1 MGVAGHGPM
10 TDSHSPTDSLGTP
23 VASRPPTGRES
34 ALAGL
39 AAGALGLAIGSLVAA
54 ITDVVAPFDA
64 VGSTVI
70 DHAPGWLERWAI
82 DTFGTANKLV
92 LRSGVLVAVLVAAA
106 LIGRSLTRRR
116 WVGRSGIA
124 IVAAMGVIASV
135 SRPDESAGAAV
146 PTLVGSLVA
155 VLVLRLLVR
164 PRHVELPGRSRAP
177 LGIDRRRAVMGTA
190 GAFAAA
196 AVAAMVGDGIRRGRV
211 DDYRDAT
218 AADLPPLDPATGD
231 GEPLDPTTFVEASVD
246 PSTPFI
252 TPTDDFYR
260 IDTVLSFPRVD
271 TATWRLTIDGL
282 VDRPLTLSYADLLER
297 PQVER
302 VITMCCVSNEIGGPL
317 VGTAVWRGVMLR
329 DLLEEAGVDARA
341 TQVFSTSADGWTCG
355 FPVAAA
361 LDGRDA
367 LVVLGMNGDT
377 LPLEHGYPVRLVV
390 PGLYGYVS
398 ATKWLERIELATWDR
413 EGYWIPR
420 GWAREAPV
428 KTQSRIGHP
437 RNGERLDGGA
447 QRIAGVAWAQG
458 RGIDRVEVRVDEGE
472 WVEATLADDVSD
484 DAWRQ
489 WTLDWNAPAGRHTIS
504 VRATDKSGDT
514 QTERRT
520 PVAPDGATGHH
531 TIAVEVG

>member
-1 MGVAGHGPM
+1 MS
-10 TDSHSPTDSLGTP
+10 DSPAIVDVLGTP
-23 VASRPPTGRES
+23 AASRPPSPSES
-34 ALAGL
+34 AWAGF
-39 AAGALGLAIGSLVAA
+39 AAGALGLAVGSLSAA
-54 ITDVVAPFDA
+54 IIDVVAPFDA
-64 VGSTVI
+64 VGTAVI
-70 DHAPGWLERWAI
+70 HLAPGWLERWAI

-92 LRSGVLVAVLVAAA
+92 LRGGVLIVVMAVAA
-106 LIGRSLTRRR
+106 LIGRAMVRSRR
-116 WVGRSGIA
+116 
-124 IVAAMGVIASV
+124 VAVLGVSVVTTMGVVASV
-135 SRPDESAGAAV
+135 AGPDEGAGAAL
-146 PTLVGSLVA
+146 PTLVGAGCALLA
-155 VLVLRLLVR
+155 MRVLLR
-164 PRHVELPGRSRAP
+164 PRHVEVPGRSHAP
-177 LGIDRRRAVMGTA
+177 LGIDRRRAVLGTVGTFA
-190 GAFAAA
+190 GA
-196 AVAAMVGDGIRRGRV
+196 VMAAMVGDALRRGRV
-211 DDYRDAT
+211 DDYR
-218 AADLPPLDPATGD
+218 AASDGALPPLDPSSGD
-231 GEPLDPTTFVEASVD
+231 DDPVDTTAFAGAEVD

-252 TPTDDFYR
+252 TPSDDFYR

-271 TATWRLTIDGL
+271 VPTWRLTVDGL
-282 VDRPLTLSYADLLER
+282 VDQTLSLSYDDLLAR

-302 VITMCCVSNEIGGPL
+302 VITMCCVSNEIGGSL

-329 DLLEEAGVDARA
+329 DILDEAGIGDGA

-367 LVVLGMNGDT
+367 MVVLGMNGEA

-413 EGYWIPR
+413 EGFWIPR

-428 KTQSRIGHP
+428 KTQSRIGYP

-458 RGIDRVEVRVDEGE
+458 RGIDRVEVRVDQGE
-472 WVEATLADDVSD
+472 WLEATLADDVSD

-489 WTLDWNAPAGRHTIS
+489 WTIDWTAVAGRHTIS
-504 VRATDKSGDT
+504 VRATDKAGDT
-514 QTERRT
+514 QPERRT

-531 TIAVEVG
+531 TISVEIG

>member
-1 MGVAGHGPM
+1 MSDAPL
-10 TDSHSPTDSLGTP
+10 PTAVDAIGTP
-23 VASRPPTGRES
+23 AAARPLTGREAS
-34 ALAGL
+34 FAGF
-39 AAGALGLAIGSLVAA
+39 AAGVLGLAVGSLVAA

-92 LRSGVLVAVLVAAA
+92 LRIGVLAVVLALATRLGRTYVRRTRTGVIGVVLVAS
-106 LIGRSLTRRR
+106 IGAT
-116 WVGRSGIA
+116 
-124 IVAAMGVIASV
+124 ASV
-135 SRPDESAGAAV
+135 ARPDEGAGAVV
-146 PTLVGSLVA
+146 PTVVGAIAALWA
-155 VLVLRLLVR
+155 LRLLTR
-164 PRHVELPGRSRAP
+164 PRHVEVPGRSRAP
-177 LGIDRRRAVMGTA
+177 LGVDRRRALVGTA
-190 GAFAAA
+190 GTLVGAAA
-196 AVAAMVGDGIRRGRV
+196 AAIVGDGIRRSRV
-211 DDYRDAT
+211 DGYREAT
-218 AADLPPLDPATGD
+218 TATLPPLPPGSVGDDPVDPAAYSGA
-231 GEPLDPTTFVEASVD
+231 EAD

-252 TPTDDFYR
+252 TPAGDFYR

-271 TATWRLTIDGL
+271 VTTWRLTIDGL
-282 VDRPLTLSYADLLER
+282 VRTPLTLDYDDLLAR

-302 VITMCCVSNEIGGPL
+302 VITLCCVSNEVGGPL
-317 VGTAVWRGVMLR
+317 VGNAVWRGVLLR
-329 DLLEEAGVDARA
+329 DLLDEAGVLDAA

-367 LVVLGMNGDT
+367 MVALGMNGAA
-377 LPLEHGYPVRLVV
+377 LPLEHGFPVRLVV

-437 RNGERLDGGA
+437 RNGERLDGGP

-458 RGIDRVEVRVDEGE
+458 RGIQRVEVRVDEGE
-472 WVEATLADDVSD
+472 WIEATLADDVSD

-489 WTLDWNAPAGRHTIS
+489 WTVDWTATAGRHEIS
-504 VRATDKSGDT
+504 VRATDKSGAT
-514 QTERRT
+514 QVATRS

-531 TIAVEVG
+531 TIVVEVE

>member
-1 MGVAGHGPM
+1 MS
-10 TDSHSPTDSLGTP
+10 DSPVSTAVDAVGTP
-23 VASRPPTGRES
+23 VASRPLTVREAS
-34 ALAGL
+34 LAGF
-39 AAGALGLAIGSLVAA
+39 AAGALGLAVGSLVAA

-92 LRSGVLVAVLVAAA
+92 LRIGVLAVVLALAARLGRTYARSARRGAIGVLFVAA
-106 LIGRSLTRRR
+106 IG
-116 WVGRSGIA
+116 
-124 IVAAMGVIASV
+124 VAASV
-135 SRPDESAGAAV
+135 ARPDEGPGAAL
-146 PTLVGSLVA
+146 PTVVGAIGALWA
-155 VLVLRLLVR
+155 LHLLTR
-164 PRHVELPGRSRAP
+164 PRHMEIPGRSRAP
-177 LGIDRRRAVMGTA
+177 LGVDRRRALMGTA
-190 GAFAAA
+190 GTLAGAV
-196 AVAAMVGDGIRRGRV
+196 VAAMVGDGIRRSRV
-211 DDYRDAT
+211 DGYRESSAAT
-218 AADLPPLDPATGD
+218 LPPLPPGTGDDDPVDPASYTGA
-231 GEPLDPTTFVEASVD
+231 EAD

-252 TPTDDFYR
+252 TPADDFYR
-260 IDTVLSFPRVD
+260 IDTVLSFPRIDVS
-271 TATWRLTIDGL
+271 TWRLTIDGL
-282 VDRPLTLSYADLLER
+282 VRTPLTLGYADLLAR

-302 VITMCCVSNEIGGPL
+302 VITLCCVSNEVGGPL
-317 VGTAVWRGVMLR
+317 VGNAVWRGVLLR
-329 DLLEEAGVDARA
+329 DLLEEAGVADGA

-367 LVVLGMNGDT
+367 MVVLGMNGAA

-437 RNGERLDGGA
+437 RNGERLDGGP

-458 RGIDRVEVRVDEGE
+458 RGIERVEVRVDEGE
-472 WVEATLADDVSD
+472 WIEASLADDVSD

-489 WTLDWNAPAGRHTIS
+489 WTLDWTATAGRHVIS
-504 VRATDKSGDT
+504 VRATDKAGDT
-514 QTERRT
+514 QIETRS

-531 TIAVEVG
+531 TITVEVG